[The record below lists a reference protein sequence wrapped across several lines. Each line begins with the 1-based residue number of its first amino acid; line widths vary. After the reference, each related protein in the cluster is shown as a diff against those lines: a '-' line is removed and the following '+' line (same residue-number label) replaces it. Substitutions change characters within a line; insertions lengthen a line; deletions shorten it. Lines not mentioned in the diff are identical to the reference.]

1 MWSPARHTNPG
12 IEPRTRGSATGG
24 PGSGPSPRT
33 GAGPESDPGLT
44 HDVQICC
51 KGAREPHALVTEPRN
66 HAVSS
71 QPPGPRNG
79 LCNRF
84 RQPATL
90 SAIHST
96 RPATFNEP
104 ERTRSGHRPD
114 HGAVREENASRPAI
128 TWPPSGRGARM
139 SRAASAAATRRWPTR
154 PRTRRCS
161 RGPSPR
167 RSPRSRWCS
176 SARCRWLRPA
186 AGRCCRPLRRC
197 RCPMSPDRGVAV
209 LDPELNMIPSPI
221 PVRAWAGTTR
231 AQYELSGRI

>member
-33 GAGPESDPGLT
+33 GAGPESDPGLA

-84 RQPATL
+84 RQPAIL

-96 RPATFNEP
+96 RPATLNEP

-139 SRAASAAATRRWPTR
+139 SRAASPERDAVAVDR
-154 PRTRRCS
+154 PR
-161 RGPSPR
+161 GGAAGLPGPR
-167 RSPRSRWCS
+167 RVAEEPGGGRRGRDGVHQRGAGG
-176 SARCRWLRPA
+176 SAQLLEGAVDRCADAGVRCRQTEGW
-186 AGRCCRPLRRC
+186 RC
-197 RCPMSPDRGVAV
+197 
-209 LDPELNMIPSPI
+209 
-221 PVRAWAGTTR
+221 WTR
-231 AQYELSGRI
+231 S